1 MKSIADLL
9 DEARKA
15 SGLASDN
22 ALAKRLGTTRQVVS
36 QWRHG
41 DSYPGEE
48 KITALAH
55 MARADAGEWLVR
67 VQAARSDG
75 NARRHWEDIAKRLGI
90 AAAIA
95 LCAVGTAIPLNLQA
109 AVPDSVSYVPLLVA
123 VAMTVGTILVRRS
136 PSPFGGNYA

>member
-1 MKSIADLL
+1 MKTIADLL
-9 DEARKA
+9 DEARRA

-22 ALAKRLGTTRQVVS
+22 ALAQRLGTTRQVVS

-67 VQAARSDG
+67 VQTARSDG
-75 NARRHWEDIAKRLGI
+75 NARRHWEDVAKRLGI
-90 AAAIA
+90 AAAVA
-95 LCAVGTAIPLNLQA
+95 LCAIALPYLFDLSGEIAAGMSLMLSAAALATAA
-109 AVPDSVSYVPLLVA
+109 
-123 VAMTVGTILVRRS
+123 GTILVRPDRS
-136 PSPFGGNYA
+136 PIGGNHA